1 MVRRSTSMMSDGTG
15 GVPFEKLTEG
25 SGRQKRVGGL
35 SRQNQFNDCD
45 TLLLGY
51 QGQTLVR

>member
-15 GVPFEKLTEG
+15 EVPFEKLTEG